1 MIPLNKPFRLPSAA
15 LWYWLVRSLFV
26 CGAIVVFAYLLHSGL
41 VSSSC
46 RGAMCGSSGK
56 SFTWILYLFA
66 GLLGAR
72 TIVNTLTCSFVLS
85 DKSITINR
93 GLLFRDSSTIR
104 FDRIQDVRGS
114 RGPLLSAFGLEAIAL
129 WTASPDQRVGNSKR
143 PDGQL
148 YLNVGDAEW
157 LKQFLAEPSASPAPE
172 LASKG
177 SAQALGAPDAR
188 SPAIVACVFLIVAA
202 LAVWAL
208 IHVLHPSA
216 TLATSTTT
224 PAYAPPVAPPVSA
237 TSPTASTKR
246 SPAEAAQAPKAMTCA
261 LPGSGGHES
270 AIPCHEQAERCQRER
285 DFASSPTATPAAL
298 TLINR
303 GASNLQLFWLDTS
316 GARRP
321 YGMLMRGGSLTQPT
335 HLGARWLL
343 ATSQGQCVGIFDAAT
358 VVLDV
363 AY

>member
-1 MIPLNKPFRLPSAA
+1 MV
-15 LWYWLVRSLFV
+15 WLVRSLFV
-26 CGAIVVFAYLLHSGL
+26 CGAIVVFAYLLRSGL

-46 RGAMCGSSGK
+46 RGAMCRSSGK
-56 SFTWILYLFA
+56 SFIWLLYLFA

-93 GLLFRDSSTIR
+93 GLFFRNSSTIR

-148 YLNVGDAEW
+148 FLTVDDAEW
-157 LKQFLAEPSASPAPE
+157 LKQFLAEPSASPTPE

-177 SAQALGAPDAR
+177 GAQALPAPDAR
-188 SPAIVACVFLIVAA
+188 PPAIVACVLLIVAG
-202 LAVWAL
+202 LAVWGL
-208 IHVLHPSA
+208 IHVLHQPPA
-216 TLATSTTT
+216 LATSTTS
-224 PAYAPPVAPPVSA
+224 PASVPSVAPPVSA
-237 TSPTASTKR
+237 TSPAVSTER
-246 SPAEAAQAPKAMTCA
+246 SPPEAAQAPKVLTCS
-261 LPGSGGHES
+261 LPGSGGQES
-270 AIPCHEQAERCQRER
+270 AIPCHEQAERCRREG

-321 YGMLMRGGSLTQPT
+321 YGMLMRGGRLTQPT
-335 HLGARWLL
+335 RLGARWLL
-343 ATSQGQCVGIFDAAT
+343 ATPQGQCVGIFDAAT
-358 VVLDV
+358 VALNV